1 MCINKYHGFWKAVFS
16 KSSSSCQCFSDLSIP
31 ASSERQSNAAPS
43 VNTFI
48 EGLLETF
55 GEQYFSYIG
64 KTLSC
69 SPSISFDNRNATSN
83 AAKIVIK
90 RVIVATFQNN
100 PQPLCLR
107 CFIKRMG
114 PNMCGVGTFWFCF
127 RAFSTISRPFTH
139 SPTSTRAKP

>member
-1 MCINKYHGFWKAVFS
+1 MDGNAPCASTNTMGFGKLFFLN
-16 KSSSSCQCFSDLSIP
+16 SSSSCQCFSDLSIP

-69 SPSISFDNRNATSN
+69 SPSISFD
-83 AAKIVIK
+83 KQK
-90 RVIVATFQNN
+90 CHQ
-100 PQPLCLR
+100 QWQLR
-107 CFIKRMG
+107 
-114 PNMCGVGTFWFCF
+114 
-127 RAFSTISRPFTH
+127 
-139 SPTSTRAKP
+139 